1 MEIGIAF
8 FGSGS
13 VVFMRRMNVLI
24 TVGLFFGASEKANRF
39 DLRF

>member
-13 VVFMRRMNVLI
+13 VDSEPTHERPDHSR
-24 TVGLFFGASEKANRF
+24 LFFGASEKAIAST
-39 DLRF
+39 